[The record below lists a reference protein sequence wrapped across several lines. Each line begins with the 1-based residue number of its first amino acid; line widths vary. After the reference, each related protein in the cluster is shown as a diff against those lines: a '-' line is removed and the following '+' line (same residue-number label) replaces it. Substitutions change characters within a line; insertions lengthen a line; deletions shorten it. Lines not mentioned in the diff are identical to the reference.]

1 MGSFDTKEEAALQR
15 ALALQGTVEV
25 CSPAAR
31 GPRSAGSLHAR
42 LARVRALY
50 SHTCAI
56 LATGVKSEASCEVLG
71 ELSANLITDPAAALQ
86 AGPRCA
92 CGHQWRHLRCGGCGR
107 ATAHNPASAHFANF
121 PDEAT
126 REEAIYAEDMTAVD
140 ADIAQL
146 QRERLCRYS
155 EAGGADAADG
165 SVVRARRCE
174 GSGGV
179 SACRSMHVQHGRAQA
194 APYEGV

>member
-1 MGSFDTKEEAALQR
+1 MWEASTPRRRRHCSGRSRCSL
-15 ALALQGTVEV
+15 LQGTVEV

-42 LARVRALY
+42 LARVRALH

-146 QRERLCRYS
+146 QRERL
-155 EAGGADAADG
+155 ADIRRQAVLMQQMAASCAHED
-165 SVVRARRCE
+165 VRALA
-174 GSGGV
+174 G
-179 SACRSMHVQHGRAQA
+179 
-194 APYEGV
+194 